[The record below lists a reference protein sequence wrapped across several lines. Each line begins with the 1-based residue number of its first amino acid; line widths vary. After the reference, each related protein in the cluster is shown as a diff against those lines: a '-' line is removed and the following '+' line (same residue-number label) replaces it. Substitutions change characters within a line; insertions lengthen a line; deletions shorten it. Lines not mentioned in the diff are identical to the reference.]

1 LIEGVRNM
9 FYGYGFDPTFI
20 LILPAMILAAY
31 AQSKVKSTFNKYSRI
46 RNSYG
51 HTGFEVSRKLL
62 DNNGLQDV
70 PVELVAG
77 RLSDHYD
84 PRKRI
89 LRLSQDVYNSNSLA
103 SVGVAAHECGHA
115 IQHSEGYAPLIVRN
129 AIAPVA
135 SIGSQASWLF
145 IIGGFVFGWIGLI
158 DIGILLFSAAVAFQ
172 VITLPVE
179 FNASTRAVALLESN
193 GLVPSNEI
201 GPAREVL
208 RAAAL
213 TYVAATFAAIMQLVR
228 LFVLRGRRD

>member
-1 LIEGVRNM
+1 M
-9 FYGYGFDPTFI
+9 FYGYGFDSTFI

-31 AQSKVKSTFNKYSRI
+31 AQSKVKSTFNKYLKV

-51 HTGFEVSRKLL
+51 HTGFDVARRLL
-62 DNNGLQDV
+62 DANGLQDV
-70 PVELVAG
+70 PVELVGG

-84 PRKRI
+84 PRKRV

-115 IQHSEGYAPLIVRN
+115 IQHLEGYAPLIVRN

-135 SIGSQASWLF
+135 SFGSQAAWFF
-145 IIGGFVFGWIGLI
+145 IIGGFIFSWMNLI
-158 DIGILLFSAAVAFQ
+158 NIGIILFAAAVAFQ

-179 FNASTRAVALLESN
+179 FNASSRAIVLLESN
-193 GLVPSNEI
+193 GLVPANEI

-213 TYVAATFAAIMQLVR
+213 TYVAATFVAIMQLVR

>member
-1 LIEGVRNM
+1 M
-9 FYGYGFDPTFI
+9 YYGYGLDPTF
-20 LILPAMILAAY
+20 LLLVPAMILAAY
-31 AQSKVKSTFNKYSRI
+31 AQSKVKSTFNKYLKV

-51 HTGFEVSRKLL
+51 HTGFDVARRLL
-62 DNNGLQDV
+62 DANGLQDV
-70 PVELVAG
+70 PVEMVGG

-115 IQHSEGYAPLIVRN
+115 IQHQEGYAPLIVRN

-135 SIGSQASWLF
+135 SFGSQAAWLF
-145 IIGGFVFGWIGLI
+145 IIGGFIFSWISLI

-179 FNASTRAVALLESN
+179 FNASSRAIVLLESN

>member
-1 LIEGVRNM
+1 M
-9 FYGYGFDPTFI
+9 YYGYGLDPT
-20 LILPAMILAAY
+20 MILLIPAIIMAAY
-31 AQSKVKSTFNKYSRI
+31 AQSKVKSTFNKYLKI

-51 HTGFEVSRKLL
+51 HTGYEIARRIL
-62 DNNGLQDV
+62 DANGLQDV
-70 PVELVAG
+70 PVELVGG

-84 PRKRI
+84 PRKRV

-115 IQHSEGYAPLIVRN
+115 IQHLEGYAPLIVRN

-145 IIGGFVFGWIGLI
+145 IIGGLVFGFVGLI

-179 FNASTRAVALLESN
+179 FNASTRAIALLEGN

-213 TYVAATFAAIMQLVR
+213 TYVAATFAAIVQLVR
-228 LFVLRGRRD
+228 LLVLRGRRD

>member
-1 LIEGVRNM
+1 M
-9 FYGYGFDPTFI
+9 YYGYGLDPT
-20 LILPAMILAAY
+20 MILLIPAIIMAAY
-31 AQSKVKSTFNKYSRI
+31 AQSKVKSTFNKYLKI

-51 HTGFEVSRKLL
+51 HTGYEIARRIL
-62 DNNGLQDV
+62 DANGLQDV
-70 PVELVAG
+70 PVELVGG

-84 PRKRI
+84 PRKRV

-115 IQHSEGYAPLIVRN
+115 IQHLEGYAPLIVRN

-145 IIGGFVFGWIGLI
+145 IIGGLVFGFVGLI

-179 FNASTRAVALLESN
+179 FNASTRAIALLEGN

-213 TYVAATFAAIMQLVR
+213 TYVAATFTAIMQLVR
-228 LFVLRGRRD
+228 LLVLRGRRD

>member
-1 LIEGVRNM
+1 M
-9 FYGYGFDPTFI
+9 YYGYGFDPTMI
-20 LILPAMILAAY
+20 LILPAIILAAY
-31 AQSKVKSTFNKYSRI
+31 AQSKVKSTFNKYLQV

-51 HTGFEVSRKLL
+51 YSGYEVARSIL
-62 DNNGLQDV
+62 DANGLQNV
-70 PVELVAG
+70 PVELVSG

-84 PRKRI
+84 PRKRV
-89 LRLSQDVYNSNSLA
+89 LRLSQDVYNSSSIA

-115 IQHSEGYAPLIVRN
+115 IQHSEGYAPLVIRN

-135 SIGSQASWLF
+135 SFGSQAAWIF
-145 IIGGFVFGWIGLI
+145 IIGGLVLSWIDLI

-179 FNASTRAVALLESN
+179 FNASSRAIAILEGN

-228 LFVLRGRRD
+228 LLVIRGRRD

>member
-1 LIEGVRNM
+1 M

-20 LILPAMILAAY
+20 LLLPAIILAAY
-31 AQSKVKSTFNKYSRI
+31 AQSKVKSTFNKYLRV

-51 HTGFEVSRKLL
+51 YTGFEVARRLL
-62 DNNGLQDV
+62 DANGLQDV
-70 PVELVAG
+70 PVELISG

-84 PRKRI
+84 PRKRV
-89 LRLSQDVYNSNSLA
+89 LRLSQDVYSNNSLA

-129 AIAPVA
+129 TIAPVA
-135 SIGSQASWLF
+135 SFGSKASWLF
-145 IIGGFVFGWIGLI
+145 IIGGFIFSWVELI
-158 DIGILLFSAAVAFQ
+158 DIGILLFSAAVIFQ

-179 FNASTRAVALLESN
+179 FNASSRAVALLEGN

-201 GPAREVL
+201 GPAKEVL

-213 TYVAATFAAIMQLVR
+213 TYVAATFTAVMQLVR

>member
-1 LIEGVRNM
+1 M

-20 LILPAMILAAY
+20 LLLPAIILAAY
-31 AQSKVKSTFNKYSRI
+31 AQSKVNSTFNKYLRV

-51 HTGFEVSRKLL
+51 HTGYLVARRIL
-62 DNNGLQDV
+62 DANGLQDV
-70 PVELVAG
+70 PVEQVGG

-84 PRKRI
+84 PRKRV

-115 IQHSEGYAPLIVRN
+115 IQHSEGYAPLVVRN

-135 SIGSQASWLF
+135 SFGSQASWLF
-145 IIGGFVFGWIGLI
+145 IIGGFIFGFGGLI

-172 VITLPVE
+172 IITLPVE
-179 FNASTRAVALLESN
+179 FNASSRAVALLEGN

-213 TYVAATFAAIMQLVR
+213 TYVAATFTAVMQLVR
-228 LFVLRGRRD
+228 LLVIRGRRD

>member
-1 LIEGVRNM
+1 M
-9 FYGYGFDPTFI
+9 FYGYGLDPTFI
-20 LILPAMILAAY
+20 LLIPAMILAAY
-31 AQSKVKSTFNKYSRI
+31 AQSKVKSTFNKYLRV

-51 HTGFEVSRKLL
+51 HTGFDVARRIL
-62 DNNGLQDV
+62 DANGLQDV
-70 PVELVAG
+70 PVELVG
-77 RLSDHYD
+77 GSLSDHYD
-84 PRKRI
+84 PRKRV

-115 IQHSEGYAPLIVRN
+115 IQHLEGYAPLIVRN

-145 IIGGFVFGWIGLI
+145 IIGGFIFGLGGLI

-179 FNASTRAVALLESN
+179 FNASSRAIVLLESN

-208 RAAAL
+208 KAAAL

>member
-1 LIEGVRNM
+1 M
-9 FYGYGFDPTFI
+9 
-20 LILPAMILAAY
+20 AAY
-31 AQSKVKSTFNKYSRI
+31 AQSKVKSTFNKYLKI

-51 HTGFEVSRKLL
+51 HTGYEIARRIL
-62 DNNGLQDV
+62 DANGLQDV
-70 PVELVAG
+70 PVELVGG

-84 PRKRI
+84 PRKRV

-115 IQHSEGYAPLIVRN
+115 IQHLEGYAPLIVRN

-145 IIGGFVFGWIGLI
+145 IIGGLVFGFVGLI

-179 FNASTRAVALLESN
+179 FNASTRAIALLEGN

-228 LFVLRGRRD
+228 LLVLRGRRD

>member
-1 LIEGVRNM
+1 M
-9 FYGYGFDPTFI
+9 FYDSTFI
-20 LILPAMILAAY
+20 LLIPAMIFAAY
-31 AQSKVKSTFNKYSRI
+31 AQSKVKSTFNKYLKV

-51 HTGFEVSRKLL
+51 HTGFDVARRLL
-62 DNNGLQDV
+62 DANGLQDV
-70 PVELVAG
+70 PVELVGG

-84 PRKRI
+84 PRKRV

-115 IQHSEGYAPLIVRN
+115 IQHLEGYAPLIVRN

-145 IIGGFVFGWIGLI
+145 IIGGFIFNWIDLI
-158 DIGILLFSAAVAFQ
+158 NIGILLFSAAVAFQ

-179 FNASTRAVALLESN
+179 FNASSRAIALLEGN

-213 TYVAATFAAIMQLVR
+213 TYVAATFAAIMQLIR